1 MTWRPRVVGFTVS
14 RQVDGDR
21 EIILKGENLIQEKL
35 MVCGVNPEL
44 NGFTGAS
51 CRLYPQK
58 EDEGSESSEEVNEE
72 EVLKLVEWTGP
83 MFEA

>member
-1 MTWRPRVVGFTVS
+1 MVGFTVS